1 MPNQR
6 DKGKVFIGSW
16 VKSRLAAR
24 VRRLAKHQN
33 RPVSTVV
40 DELLSAYADASSSTA
55 PQELSDASS

>member
-6 DKGKVFIGSW
+6 NKGKVFIGSW

-40 DELLSAYADASSSTA
+40 DELLSAYVNLRKSA
-55 PQELSDASS
+55 P